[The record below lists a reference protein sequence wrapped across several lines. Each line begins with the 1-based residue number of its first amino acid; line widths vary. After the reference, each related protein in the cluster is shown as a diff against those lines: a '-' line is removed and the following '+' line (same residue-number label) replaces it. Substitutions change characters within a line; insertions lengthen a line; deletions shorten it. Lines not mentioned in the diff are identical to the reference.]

1 MTATPLPG
9 RDEAM
14 LEAASWKIRLN
25 EAPDDEAL
33 AAACAAWRA
42 RSVLHEAA
50 WRRVEKAWGVAGG
63 LAGENMPA
71 GEAVSSAG
79 RQRPGRGGRWL
90 RRTALGV
97 AASVLVGAFG
107 LRAPDLVLRLRA
119 DYVTGAGETRT
130 LALPDGSTVILGP
143 RSAIALHYAGRERAV
158 ALLEGEAFFTVVH
171 DAAHGFSVTA
181 ARAVVRDIGT
191 AFDVRLAGAGVAV
204 AVKEGMVG
212 ISWPGRGGLVRL
224 ASGQQWAVDGASG
237 REQRGEVDPAG
248 VGAWASGHLVLDG
261 MTLADAVR
269 TLGRYY
275 AGTVLTHGLERD
287 RVPMGG
293 VYDLHRPKEAL
304 EAISALHGGRV
315 VSLPAGLLLVLP
327 GPGAG

>member
-1 MTATPLPG
+1 
-9 RDEAM
+9 
-14 LEAASWKIRLN
+14 
-25 EAPDDEAL
+25 
-33 AAACAAWRA
+33 
-42 RSVLHEAA
+42 
-50 WRRVEKAWGVAGG
+50 
-63 LAGENMPA
+63 
-71 GEAVSSAG
+71 
-79 RQRPGRGGRWL
+79 
-90 RRTALGV
+90 
-97 AASVLVGAFG
+97 
-107 LRAPDLVLRLRA
+107 
-119 DYVTGAGETRT
+119 
-130 LALPDGSTVILGP
+130 
-143 RSAIALHYAGRERAV
+143 
-158 ALLEGEAFFTVVH
+158 
-171 DAAHGFSVTA
+171 
-181 ARAVVRDIGT
+181 
-191 AFDVRLAGAGVAV
+191 VAV

-237 REQRGEVDPAG
+237 REQCGEVDPAG

-315 VSLPAGLLLVLP
+315 VSLPAGLLLVLS